1 MRLLLDAHISA
12 QHIGEALRAD
22 GHDVLAVIERA
33 DLDGAS
39 DEQVLSLA
47 AAERRILVTHN
58 VRHFAPLLLEWAEAG
73 RSHAGCVLV
82 ARIDHSQF
90 GIVLRGLRLLLEQR
104 PEPDQWAD
112 LALWLSP
119 ASTGR

>member
-12 QHIGEALRAD
+12 RHAGEALRAD

-39 DEQVLSLA
+39 DERVLSLA

-58 VRHFAPLLLEWAEAG
+58 VRHFAPLLVEWAEAG

-82 ARIDHSQF
+82 AQIDHSQF
-90 GIVLRGLRLLLEQR
+90 GLVLRGLRPLFEQH
-104 PEPDQWAD
+104 PEQEHWID

-119 ASTGR
+119 ASAGG